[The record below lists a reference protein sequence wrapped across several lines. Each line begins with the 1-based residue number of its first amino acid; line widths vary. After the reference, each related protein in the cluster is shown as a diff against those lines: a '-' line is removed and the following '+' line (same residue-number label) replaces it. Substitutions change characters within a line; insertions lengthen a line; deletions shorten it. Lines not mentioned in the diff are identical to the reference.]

1 MYSSGVLDAFTLLCN
16 QYPERFSF
24 CKTKTL
30 YSLINNSHSP
40 SHLTTNNHH
49 STSCLNE
56 FDYSR
61 YLCKWKHTVSVCVC
75 CVCDWLIITLAQCSQ
90 GSSRL
95 YYVLELP
102 LFLRLNDIPLY
113 VCTSFCLSIHPWM
126 DTWVV
131 PTFWLLWIVMLW
143 TCVYRCL
150 FEMLTSTVLYKYPE
164 MELLD
169 HIVFLYLIFW
179 GTSILFSI
187 VLHQGFHFSIS
198 SPPVVIFY

>member
-1 MYSSGVLDAFTLLCN
+1 MHSHCCATNTQNAFHFAKLKPYTHWLTT
-16 QYPERFSF
+16 P
-24 CKTKTL
+24 
-30 YSLINNSHSP
+30 HSP
-40 SHLTTNNHH
+40 SHLRTNSHH
-49 STSCLNE
+49 STFCLNE

-61 YLCKWKHTVSVCVC
+61 HLCKWKHTVSVCVC
-75 CVCDWLIITLAQCSQ
+75 VVCVTDSLIILAQCSQ

-102 LFLRLNDIPLY
+102 LFFRLNDIPLY
-113 VCTSFCLSIHPWM
+113 VCTSFCLSIHPWL

-131 PTFWLLWIVMLW
+131 PTFWLLWIVLLW

-150 FEMLTSTVLYKYPE
+150 FETLTSTVLYKYPE

-187 VLHQGFHFSIS
+187 VLHQGFHFSTS
-198 SPPVVIFY
+198 SPPIVILY